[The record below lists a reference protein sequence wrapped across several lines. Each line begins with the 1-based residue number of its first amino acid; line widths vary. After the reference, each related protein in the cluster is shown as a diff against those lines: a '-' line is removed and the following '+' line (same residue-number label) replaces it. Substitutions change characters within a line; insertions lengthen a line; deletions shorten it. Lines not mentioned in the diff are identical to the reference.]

1 MGARKKKGYERDSKR
16 IYFQSDGRFFFTNQP
31 NINRI
36 LLTKMEAVEYDL
48 LRNEEKNLL
57 AANLKKEHFGI
68 FLCKVK
74 EQREAIE
81 SEIKKKRG

>member
-1 MGARKKKGYERDSKR
+1 VGARKKKGYERDSKR

-36 LLTKMEAVEYDL
+36 LLTKMEAVEHDL

-57 AANLKKEHFGI
+57 AANLKRSILASSFARLKNKGRG
-68 FLCKVK
+68 LKV
-74 EQREAIE
+74 R
-81 SEIKKKRG
+81 